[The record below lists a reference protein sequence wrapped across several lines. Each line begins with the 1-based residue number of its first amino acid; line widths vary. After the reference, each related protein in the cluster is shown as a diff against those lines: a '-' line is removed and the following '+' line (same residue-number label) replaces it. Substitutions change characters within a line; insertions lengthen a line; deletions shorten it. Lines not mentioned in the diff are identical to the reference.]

1 MMLKL
6 QNKIVYSETTFAE
19 EVRKLK
25 ESFTLL

>member
-25 ESFTLL
+25 ESFTLP